1 VALVMAGCASGVLDV
16 SWSAP
21 KTNVDGTPRTDA
33 TSYRV
38 YYSTMKQP
46 CPSGSFVGVGTRAA
60 RPDADQTV
68 SVRLTGLTPGELY
81 YVAVVA
87 VNSDGVESVCS
98 DTVSALARPS

>member
-1 VALVMAGCASGVLDV
+1 MRHGVLDV

-21 KTNVDGTPRTDA
+21 KTNVDGTLGPDA

-38 YYSTMKQP
+38 YYGTMKQP
-46 CPSGSFVGVGTRAA
+46 CPSGSLVRVGTRAA

-81 YVAVVA
+81 YVTVVA

-98 DTVSALARPS
+98 DTVSAPARPS

>member
-1 VALVMAGCASGVLDV
+1 
-16 SWSAP
+16 
-21 KTNVDGTPRTDA
+21 
-33 TSYRV
+33 
-38 YYSTMKQP
+38 
-46 CPSGSFVGVGTRAA
+46 VGVGTRAA
-60 RPDADQTV
+60 RPAADQTV